1 MEFRPLLELL
11 AISAVAGGFG
21 VLTYFYF
28 TKDSVRD
35 AVNKGLKFL
44 PFLTRLLANATADTK
59 GVFDKH
65 DALVLLGR
73 TMEYLQRTLTDPA
86 NTSFEQ
92 VEDDLYA
99 FLRQELDRYN
109 KAGVKGVPKIDDV
122 VLKNQV
128 RLVFEQ
134 IKRVLSEN
142 TSRNDR

>member
-1 MEFRPLLELL
+1 MEFRPILELL
-11 AISAVAGGFG
+11 ALSGIVAALG

-28 TKDSVRD
+28 TKDSVRN
-35 AVNKGLKFL
+35 AVNKGLQFL
-44 PFLTRLLANATADTK
+44 PFITRTLAAVTPDTK

-73 TMEYLQRTLTDPA
+73 TMEYLKQTLTDPA

-92 VEDDLYA
+92 VEGDLYD
-99 FLRQELDRYN
+99 FLRRELDRYN
-109 KAGVKGVPKIDDV
+109 KAGVKGVPNVDDL

-134 IKRVLSEN
+134 IKRVLSED
-142 TSRNDR
+142 TSRNDS